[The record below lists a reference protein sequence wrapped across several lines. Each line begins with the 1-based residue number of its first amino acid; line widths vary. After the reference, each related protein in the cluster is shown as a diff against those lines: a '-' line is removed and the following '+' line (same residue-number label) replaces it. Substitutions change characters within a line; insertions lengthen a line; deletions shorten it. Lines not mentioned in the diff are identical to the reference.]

1 MQLLQRPARGQLQ
14 TGRSGSHRRT
24 CRDDRP
30 SDVPS
35 DPVRRN
41 VVPDP
46 VRDLGTSVPGLLSVV
61 RELSAREV
69 RGPFDIVLLD
79 RGLKSLLTSSFTFWE
94 LVRDGVGQKKNR
106 LARRINLD
114 LPEIRSDKDG
124 WDQT

>member
-1 MQLLQRPARGQLQ
+1 M
-14 TGRSGSHRRT
+14 
-24 CRDDRP
+24 
-30 SDVPS
+30 
-35 DPVRRN
+35 
-41 VVPDP
+41 
-46 VRDLGTSVPGLLSVV
+46 PGLLSVV

>member
-1 MQLLQRPARGQLQ
+1 MLSFSVLWMLKSSQIAKGQYKYNLFGQLTTQPLQGTLPQNERGNMQLLQRPARGQLQ

-79 RGLKSLLTSSFTFWE
+79 RG
-94 LVRDGVGQKKNR
+94 
-106 LARRINLD
+106 
-114 LPEIRSDKDG
+114 
-124 WDQT
+124 